1 MPDHSTETDIVVISS
16 SGREILTNLHSRFD
30 IDGDSLLS
38 QAELAQAFKYIPT
51 KDALAT
57 ITEQFTANGFEM
69 CQTIDGKMTL
79 TGWLALWRYIFP
91 NSNLLIYISSFTT
104 RQDPF
109 AILRV
114 LCHWGIKTNL
124 NDLLCVKKK
133 RDFRQDPSDM
143 PDTIQCYIFGAP
155 RTGKSSL
162 MKAFIGQEFDQDYK
176 KTDEQHSVIHLFEYK
191 DSQYYLVVSTRLYL
205 S

>member
-91 NSNLLIYISSFTT
+91 NSNLLIHF
-104 RQDPF
+104 QFHD
-109 AILRV
+109 
-114 LCHWGIKTNL
+114 
-124 NDLLCVKKK
+124 
-133 RDFRQDPSDM
+133 
-143 PDTIQCYIFGAP
+143 
-155 RTGKSSL
+155 
-162 MKAFIGQEFDQDYK
+162 
-176 KTDEQHSVIHLFEYK
+176 
-191 DSQYYLVVSTRLYL
+191 STRSICHTTCIMSLGYQDKPQRPTL
-205 S
+205 CEKETRF